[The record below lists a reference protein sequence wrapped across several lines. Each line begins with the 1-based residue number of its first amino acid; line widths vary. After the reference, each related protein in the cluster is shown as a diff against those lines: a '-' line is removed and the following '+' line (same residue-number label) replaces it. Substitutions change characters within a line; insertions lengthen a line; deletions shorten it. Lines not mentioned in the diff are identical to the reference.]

1 MAKIYDKLIVDV
13 QQEVRSI
20 ITVTQRDTNSR
31 YLDVYLKDN
40 GLAIDVTGHQVR
52 IYGKKADGK
61 EFYNDGEITEA
72 ENGRCQF
79 PLTSEALAVANDLTV
94 QLILYRDNVEMLH
107 SRPFTIHVKKSF
119 LTEGAVESSNEYGAL
134 VVLYQN
140 LHEAYELMMTMV
152 ENIGAPGVIAEGL
165 SIDTMWEAWE
175 YMSSYLKVELTEML
189 QNAMDNNSVDGVV
202 RKIGDAG
209 DTGGSQTTGTVMG
222 KSNKILNMLDGINK
236 ETQFQTTL
244 GQLKYVEHITTAQA
258 LRSTGGK
265 VRFNGKKDV
274 ILLGAG
280 AGGSVTLSNFSINID
295 GDIFLYDLDGI
306 SPTSTGSAIQYS
318 PRRTVIAEHVQGVM
332 NIALETSKLT
342 PELITKNGSNLTFHC
357 ESFFEVIVCPVESS
371 NNYHCKIY
379 AFYK

>member
-119 LTEGAVESSNEYGAL
+119 LAEGAVESSNEYGAL

-222 KSNKILNMLDGINK
+222 KSNAILDMLNYYKKNELIIPK
-236 ETQFQTTL
+236 SETKQIRCPPTAATQEYGEIVFEYDKPIIFKALEIPGAPYDYACKLIVTFENDDESYSIEAGTSRSDMQNSR
-244 GQLKYVEHITTAQA
+244 GYVFP
-258 LRSTGGK
+258 S
-265 VRFNGKKDV
+265 V
-274 ILLGAG
+274 LGAKRTSETRSSTVNVSLE
-280 AGGSVTLSNFSINID
+280 SVAYKSI
-295 GDIFLYDLDGI
+295 
-306 SPTSTGSAIQYS
+306 
-318 PRRTVIAEHVQGVM
+318 
-332 NIALETSKLT
+332 
-342 PELITKNGSNLTFHC
+342 ITKRIRVRGYNESTVYSHNLNLTL
-357 ESFFEVIVCPVESS
+357 
-371 NNYHCKIY
+371 YR
-379 AFYK
+379 